1 MTKKEG
7 KKNYN
12 GKESTDRVKEITEKL
27 EQGIQDL
34 FDSDKYR
41 LYLNTMSKLHHYSY
55 SNSLLIMLQ
64 KPDATMV
71 AGYTKWRDTFKRYV
85 KAGEKAIKIIA
96 PAPYK
101 RKMLVEKI
109 DPVTRKVVVG
119 NDGQPVM
126 IEKEISVPSYRI
138 VSVYDVSQTDGQEI
152 PSIISELEERV
163 EQYDDFMDALVS
175 VSPVPIDFEDIEGK
189 AHGYYHLE
197 EKRIAID
204 QGMSESQTIKT
215 CIHEIAHAKMHAIT
229 DTQEKRIDR
238 STQEVQ
244 AESVAYTVY
253 QHFGV
258 DTSEYTFGYVAGWSS
273 GRQLAELKTSLA
285 VIQKNADELITGIE
299 SHLDGKMIQRK
310 AAKAI

>member
-34 FDSDKYR
+34 YESDKYR
-41 LYLNTMSKLHHYSY
+41 TYLNTMSKLHHYSY

-71 AGYTKWRDTFKRYV
+71 AGYTKWRDTFKRHV

-101 RKMLVEKI
+101 RKVLVEKI
-109 DPVTRKVVVG
+109 DPVTRKAIVG
-119 NDGQPVM
+119 NDGETVM

-229 DTQEKRIDR
+229 DSQEKRIDR

-244 AESVAYTVY
+244 ALYPCSYN
-253 QHFGV
+253 V
-258 DTSEYTFGYVAGWSS
+258 DFLNYFP
-273 GRQLAELKTSLA
+273 
-285 VIQKNADELITGIE
+285 
-299 SHLDGKMIQRK
+299 
-310 AAKAI
+310 